1 LIAIDTSALIA
12 ILLAEPE
19 ADAFE
24 HRIVLEPVCMSTVSL
39 QEASMVLVGRRPDR
53 GAAAWQ
59 RLDEIISEVPIEIV
73 AYDQKLAE
81 IGRVVFVQ
89 LGERPASGQA
99 QLG

>member
-1 LIAIDTSALIA
+1 
-12 ILLAEPE
+12 
-19 ADAFE
+19 
-24 HRIVLEPVCMSTVSL
+24 MSTVSL